1 MRFAPTLISMLCLV
15 AGSQVAHAE
24 RTLSLDF
31 GYLQNQIAVTDQTAI
46 QGSFAR
52 FGIKMS
58 GRYLHAGAEAEEGW
72 LTGQTWE
79 DYGYVAR
86 ADGSTPMQSSAGP
99 LSGNTLAL
107 KTFGGAH
114 TKLGAFTL
122 GADVAIGFRDTWVSS
137 DRGMDIAGRKN
148 EPLLEAR
155 TRIDYA
161 LSRSFSL
168 GFAASTDLNERRDTS
183 VGAILAIHFP
193 NLSR

>member
-1 MRFAPTLISMLCLV
+1 
-15 AGSQVAHAE
+15 
-24 RTLSLDF
+24 
-31 GYLQNQIAVTDQTAI
+31 
-46 QGSFAR
+46 
-52 FGIKMS
+52 
-58 GRYLHAGAEAEEGW
+58 
-72 LTGQTWE
+72 
-79 DYGYVAR
+79 
-86 ADGSTPMQSSAGP
+86 MQSSAGP

-122 GADVAIGFRDTWVSS
+122 GADLAIGFRDTWVSS